1 MATVVRLARQSNS
14 TGVTLSKETLDA
26 LGWKRGDAVAVI
38 VVDDH
43 LEIRRAD
50 SPYQMAMESVER
62 CFARYPRT
70 LKMLAE

>member
-1 MATVVRLARQSNS
+1 MATVVRLARQGNS

-26 LGWKRGDAVAVI
+26 LGWKRGDAVVVT
-38 VVDDH
+38 VVDDRV
-43 LEIRRAD
+43 EIRRAE
-50 SPYQMAMESVER
+50 SPYQKAMESVER